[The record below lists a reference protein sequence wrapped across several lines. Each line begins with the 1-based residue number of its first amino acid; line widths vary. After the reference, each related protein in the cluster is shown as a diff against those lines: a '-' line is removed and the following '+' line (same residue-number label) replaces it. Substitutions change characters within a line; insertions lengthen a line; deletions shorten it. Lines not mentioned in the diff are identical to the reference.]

1 MIVLLTNYL
10 LVTSLA
16 SHNVL
21 HGATIGS
28 SQAPDTSPLL
38 SLHMEAISAL
48 YSHTDITV
56 IILIVLTTV
65 CIDREKKS
73 KTF

>member
-10 LVTSLA
+10 LVTSLSRL

-28 SQAPDTSPLL
+28 SLTPDTSL
-38 SLHMEAISAL
+38 SLHMEAISSP
-48 YSHTDITV
+48 YSHTSISA
-56 IILIVLTTV
+56 IILIVMDLH
-65 CIDREKKS
+65 D
-73 KTF
+73 